1 MNIKFKTVYLPRN
14 EGHGNARR
22 TSLEQCNN
30 NLVALMDADDISYSN
45 RFEKQLEVF
54 LNNPEIDIVGGQI
67 TEFIDEP
74 TNITGKR
81 EVPEKDKDIKEY
93 MKKRCPMNQV
103 SVMLKKQFYNQV
115 GGYIDW
121 YCEEDYYL
129 WIRMAEANAKFA
141 NVHDNLVNVRIG
153 DAMSSRRG
161 GIKYFT
167 SELGIQKYMLKKKII
182 SLPRFLYNVL
192 IRFCGEVILTD
203 KLRTIVFKKIR
214 KVGNVVTNEN
224 NKIKEIN
231 KPLIQEFPKF
241 SVAMCVYGGDNSKW
255 FDVALESIINQTI
268 KPDEIVLVVDGPI
281 PNDIQDVIYKYEK
294 KCGLL

>member
-1 MNIKFKTVYLPRN
+1 MNIKFKVVYLPQN

-22 TSLEQCNN
+22 KSLEQCTNEI
-30 NLVALMDADDISYSN
+30 VALMDADDISYAN

-54 LNNPEIDIVGGQI
+54 AKNPDIDIVGGQI

-74 TNITGKR
+74 SNITGKR

-103 SVMLKKQFYNQV
+103 SVMFNKSFYNQV

-129 WIRMAEANAKFA
+129 WIRMAEANGKFA
-141 NVHDNLVNVRIG
+141 NVPDNLVNVRIG

-161 GIKYFT
+161 GMKYFS
-167 SELGIQKYMLKKKII
+167 SEAGIQKYMLKKKII
-182 SLPRFLYNVL
+182 SIPRYLYNVL
-192 IRFCGEVILTD
+192 IRFGGEVILTD
-203 KLRTIVFKKIR
+203 KLRTVMFKKLR
-214 KVGNVVTNEN
+214 KPVKVKNIQNDN
-224 NKIKEIN
+224 IIDKHIPSKET
-231 KPLIQEFPKF
+231 LPKF
-241 SVAMCVYGGDNSKW
+241 SVAMCVYGGDNPEW
-255 FDVALESIINQTI
+255 FENAMESIICQTV

-281 PNDIQDVIYKYEK
+281 PNNIQEVITRYEAL
-294 KCGLL
+294 CR

>member
-22 TSLEQCNN
+22 ISLEQCNN
-30 NLVALMDADDISYSN
+30 NIVALMDADDISYSD

-54 LNNPEIDIVGGQI
+54 INNPEIDIVGGQI

-74 TNITGKR
+74 ANIIGKR

-103 SVMLKKQFYNQV
+103 SVMFKKQFYDEV

-129 WIRMAEANAKFA
+129 WIRMAEANGKFA
-141 NVHDNLVNVRIG
+141 NVQDNLVNVRIG

-161 GIKYFT
+161 GLKYFS
-167 SELGIQKYMLKKKII
+167 SEVGIQNYMLKKKII
-182 SLPRFLYNVL
+182 SLPRYLFNVL
-192 IRFCGEVILTD
+192 IRFCGEIVLTD
-203 KLRTIVFKKIR
+203 KLRTFMFR
-214 KVGNVVTNEN
+214 KLRKSIICVTSKNDSIEEVN
-224 NKIKEIN
+224 NLLVE
-231 KPLIQEFPKF
+231 EYPKF

-255 FDVALESIINQTI
+255 FDVALESIINQTV

-281 PNDIQDVIYKYEK
+281 PNDIQEVIYKYEK
-294 KCGLL
+294 RCTL